1 MPLDRPKSNGSPAR
15 PTGPDDARLLEGAPD
30 EQTRQRRKEFARM
43 LLGAVRPTNAL
54 PPESPPIA
62 KAAPPDPR
70 TMKSTAAAVG
80 DPTSHKVLVIEDD
93 PVIRDMVV
101 QALSRENCV
110 YQAADGALGLALL
123 QQIGP
128 VDTVVCDV
136 MMPHMDGFEF
146 ARRLK
151 ATPDLSSVPILFL
164 TARGEAKA
172 QVEGIQLG
180 ARAYLTKPFKV
191 KQLMQAVARVIR
203 ASR

>member
-1 MPLDRPKSNGSPAR
+1 
-15 PTGPDDARLLEGAPD
+15 
-30 EQTRQRRKEFARM
+30 
-43 LLGAVRPTNAL
+43 
-54 PPESPPIA
+54 
-62 KAAPPDPR
+62 
-70 TMKSTAAAVG
+70 
-80 DPTSHKVLVIEDD
+80 VLVIEDD
-93 PVIRDMVV
+93 PVIRDMIV

-110 YQAADGALGLALL
+110 YQAADGVLGLALL
-123 QQIGP
+123 QQMGP

-164 TARGEAKA
+164 TARGEAKD
-172 QVEGIQLG
+172 QVEGIQVG

-203 ASR
+203 GTR

>member
-1 MPLDRPKSNGSPAR
+1 MPPDRQKSNRPPAG
-15 PTGPDDARLLEGAPD
+15 PTGTVDARLLEGAPD
-30 EQTRQRRKEFARM
+30 EQTLQRRKELARM
-43 LLGAVRPTNAL
+43 LLGAVRPTNV
-54 PPESPPIA
+54 PPGRSPPVAA
-62 KAAPPDPR
+62 KAAEVPR
-70 TMKSTAAAVG
+70 AVG
-80 DPTSHKVLVIEDD
+80 DPTNPKVLVIEDD

-123 QQIGP
+123 QRIGP

-164 TARGEAKA
+164 TARGEAKD

-203 ASR
+203 ATR